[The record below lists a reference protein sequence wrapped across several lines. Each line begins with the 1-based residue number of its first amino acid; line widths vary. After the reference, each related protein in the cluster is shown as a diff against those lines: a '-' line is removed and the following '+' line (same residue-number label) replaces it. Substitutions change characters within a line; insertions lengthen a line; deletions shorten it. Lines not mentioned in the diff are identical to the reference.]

1 MAVMLH
7 KRPAAKYMVA
17 AFIGK
22 NKAFRLYLQE
32 LDHNE
37 RPAESA
43 RLLTFPTVER
53 CPQTGHVV
61 KGVQRA

>member
-7 KRPAAKYMVA
+7 KRPAAKYMIA

-22 NKAFRLYLQE
+22 NKAFRLYLQN
-32 LDHNE
+32 LDCDE
-37 RPAESA
+37 RPAESNK
-43 RLLTFPTVER
+43 LLIFPTVER
-53 CPQTGHVV
+53 CLHTGRVV